1 MTLERVDVA
10 TDAID
15 SARLAGRHT
24 TDRGMG
30 SKSWFGLVW
39 FGLVSVRF
47 FHANFLDF
55 VFTRSELNR
64 HNAHAWRRR
73 KMTERRRHRRGG
85 GGNGWTVSPGCFLA
99 FVAFVAR
106 DAMRWSTG
114 DDVVVV
120 DASSFDLGGSRMME
134 WVEGAFWTYGAATVG
149 TRIGEIV
156 LGDVGATV
164 MSCVCVAVV
173 HGKAFACVACGFVVC
188 FARLVKATREAPF
201 SIARKRAV
209 VFLVVIVTFVV
220 IDAAETMKC
229 FGGCDGVLSAG
240 TFTRWRASRYDA
252 LRLLSFGIDSVADA
266 EDAETPFSIGR
277 CLRYVF
283 YPPCRQVGPVVMY
296 RDFKR
301 RSGVARTWAG
311 KAYAIREL
319 LDCLAWYSMTRVAY
333 ATFYHPLNPPSYP
346 NRDGFIDA
354 VVFTW
359 THATALWAQSAI
371 VYNSAHALCVLDGA
385 FAVRDVS
392 QFWTTSATSFTHFW
406 RHFHVSLH
414 EYFLVYVHRPTRG
427 TWVSVTFAF
436 AFSILFHGASSAQW
450 RGFFAIQTFGV
461 LAERAIRRRFDGDGT
476 RRFFL
481 RDAYQAV
488 LMCLFTAGAVPTVRL
503 DARVFVAYFIALAF
517 VQRLTLD
524 RDAPSSNDVDD
535 DASLRGAVGECGGEP
550 RDEPTRAQTTGA
562 RRLSLRLRERRRERE
577 REGGG

>member
-1 MTLERVDVA
+1 M
-10 TDAID
+10 
-15 SARLAGRHT
+15 
-24 TDRGMG
+24 
-30 SKSWFGLVW
+30 
-39 FGLVSVRF
+39 
-47 FHANFLDF
+47 
-55 VFTRSELNR
+55 
-64 HNAHAWRRR
+64 
-73 KMTERRRHRRGG
+73 
-85 GGNGWTVSPGCFLA
+85 SPGCFLV
-99 FVAFVAR
+99 FVALVTR
-106 DAMRWSTG
+106 DAMRWSAG
-114 DDVVVV
+114 DDVV
-120 DASSFDLGGSRMME
+120 DASFDLGGLRMME
-134 WVEGAFWTYGAATVG
+134 WVEGAFWTYGMATVG
-149 TRIGEIV
+149 VRIGEIV
-156 LGDVGATV
+156 LGDVGATM
-164 MSCVCVAVV
+164 MSCVAVAVV
-173 HGKAFACVACGFVVC
+173 HGKAFAGVACGFVVC

-220 IDAAETMKC
+220 IDAAETTKC

-240 TFTRWRASRYDA
+240 TFTRWRAARYDA
-252 LRLLSFGIDSVADA
+252 LRLLSFGLDSVEDA

-319 LDCLAWYSMTRVAY
+319 LDALAWYSMTRAAY

-346 NRDGFIDA
+346 NRDGLIDT

-371 VYNSAHALCVLDGA
+371 IFNSAHALCVLDGA
-385 FAVRDVS
+385 SDAIRDVS

-427 TWVSVTFAF
+427 TWASVTFAF

-450 RGFFAIQTFGV
+450 RGFFAAQTFGV
-461 LAERAIRRRFDGDGT
+461 LAERAIRRRFDGDGA
-476 RRFFL
+476 RHFFL
-481 RDAYQAV
+481 RVAYQTV

-503 DARVFVAYFIALAF
+503 NARVFVAHFIALAF

-535 DASLRGAVGECGGEP
+535 DASSRGAVGERGGEP
-550 RDEPTRAQTTGA
+550 RGEPTRAQTTGA
-562 RRLSLRLRERRRERE
+562 RRLSLRLRERRGRG
-577 REGGG
+577 REGG